1 MNILIFVW
9 RKFVL
14 LRRLLNCLSVSEKNL
29 WHLRKPVVCCLLFVV
44 VGVYSA
50 ALSPQLG
57 WQPETEIM
65 KGGVRKWEK
74 QFQSRPDC
82 CIIIGAAIFTCT
94 RGTGCTRQLC
104 HVSAPA
110 QRSKCTFTNNAVS
123 IGYLFNLDNFPNSGT
138 CSYPTSRILC
148 SWTATTAPTALLVT
162 TIEMARSRKRK
173 NYQRSVGGK
182 MTVLPARGR
191 CAVPQGPCSM
201 HQVLC
206 HCATSIYFL
215 QEMTKTIPILGS
227 RQIGPR
233 QIGPLENVGA
243 TNWAPGILLGQGCK
257 NYIPKYLV
265 HKYSYTNTA

>member
-1 MNILIFVW
+1 MVEKENTSRVMNILIFVW

-29 WHLRKPVVCCLLFVV
+29 WHLIKPVVCCLLLFVV
-44 VGVYSA
+44 WCLLLLVFTLLHS
-50 ALSPQLG
+50 LPQLG

-110 QRSKCTFTNNAVS
+110 QRSKCTFTNNVVS
-123 IGYLFNLDNFPNSGT
+123 TGYLFNFENFPNSGT

-148 SWTATTAPTALLVT
+148 S
-162 TIEMARSRKRK
+162 
-173 NYQRSVGGK
+173 
-182 MTVLPARGR
+182 
-191 CAVPQGPCSM
+191 
-201 HQVLC
+201 
-206 HCATSIYFL
+206 
-215 QEMTKTIPILGS
+215 
-227 RQIGPR
+227 
-233 QIGPLENVGA
+233 
-243 TNWAPGILLGQGCK
+243 
-257 NYIPKYLV
+257 
-265 HKYSYTNTA
+265 